1 MIEAAT
7 VFAAVDFGMDLDQ
20 DYSAIVVG
28 ETLAIAF
35 EIFVVAAAAA
45 AVVMVMYA
53 AAATG
58 AAQLSMVEPRFH
70 ATSQLRAA
78 VTHGSSDRPEA
89 YFDSR
94 CSGYC

>member
-70 ATSQLRAA
+70 APSQLRAA